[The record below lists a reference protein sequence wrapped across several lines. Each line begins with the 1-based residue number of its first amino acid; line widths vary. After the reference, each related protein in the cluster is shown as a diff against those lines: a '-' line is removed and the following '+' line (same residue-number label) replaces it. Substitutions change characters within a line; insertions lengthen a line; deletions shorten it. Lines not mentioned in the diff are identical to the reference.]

1 MNRFFIKH
9 KLSIGDVIHLSDS
22 DSEFVINNL
31 KLKPE
36 NFIEVETYESIF
48 LGVITDTSNNSV
60 EVEIIEKIEDK
71 RSKMT
76 FDVTVVQS
84 LIGRERMN
92 LVIEK
97 AVEIGID
104 RIIPVQSQYS
114 NIKKNKAI
122 KEYGLWG
129 KIVKDAVEQSR
140 NIKPTVIEKP
150 IRLEDLKIGDNVNK
164 MCLSTENTD
173 SISLRKYFEG
183 IDIKHPI
190 LFAVGPEKGWGS
202 RDIEF
207 FKENNFKFV
216 KLEGNIL
223 RSEST
228 GLVVGSI
235 IEYLK
240 GNI

>member
-9 KLSIGDVIHLSDS
+9 KLSIGDVTHLSDS

-48 LGVITDTSNNSV
+48 LGVITDTEKSSV
-60 EVEIIEKIEDK
+60 EVEIINKIEDK
-71 RSKMT
+71 KSKNT

-92 LVIEK
+92 FVVEK
-97 AVEIGID
+97 TVEIGID
-104 RIIPVQSQYS
+104 RIIPVESQYS
-114 NIKKNKAI
+114 NIKRSKAV
-122 KEYGLWG
+122 KEYGLWE
-129 KIVKDAVEQSR
+129 KIIEDAVEQSR
-140 NIKPTVIEKP
+140 NIKPTIIEKP
-150 IRLEDLKIGDNVNK
+150 IRLEDLKIDNHVNK
-164 MCLSTENTD
+164 ICLSTENTD
-173 SISLRKYFEG
+173 SISLRKYFEN
-183 IDIKHPI
+183 IDIKNPI
-190 LFAVGPEKGWGS
+190 LFAVGAEKGWGS
-202 RDIEF
+202 KDIEF

-228 GLVVGSI
+228 SLVVGSI

>member
-1 MNRFFIKH
+1 
-9 KLSIGDVIHLSDS
+9 
-22 DSEFVINNL
+22 
-31 KLKPE
+31 
-36 NFIEVETYESIF
+36 
-48 LGVITDTSNNSV
+48 
-60 EVEIIEKIEDK
+60 
-71 RSKMT
+71 
-76 FDVTVVQS
+76 
-84 LIGRERMN
+84 MN

-104 RIIPVQSQYS
+104 RIIPVESQYS
-114 NIKKNKAI
+114 NIKRSKAV
-122 KEYGLWG
+122 KEYGLWK
-129 KIVKDAVEQSR
+129 KIIEDAVEQSR

-150 IRLEDLKIGDNVNK
+150 IRLEDLMIGDNVNK

-173 SISLRKYFEG
+173 SISLRKYFES
-183 IDIKHPI
+183 IDIKSPI

-202 RDIEF
+202 RDIKF

-228 GLVVGSI
+228 SLVVGSI

>member
-9 KLSIGDVIHLSDS
+9 KLSIGDVTHLSDS

-60 EVEIIEKIEDK
+60 EVEIINKIEDK
-71 RSKMT
+71 KSKNI
-76 FDVTVVQS
+76 FDVTVIQS

-92 LVIEK
+92 FVIEK

-104 RIIPVQSQYS
+104 RIIPVESQYS
-114 NIKKNKAI
+114 NIKRSKAV
-122 KEYGLWG
+122 KEYGLWK
-129 KIVKDAVEQSR
+129 KIIEDADEQSR